1 MQILINNL
9 QFNYISSGM
18 KSYINNIE
26 SNKRTSNS
34 VVNKESRLNSEVKN
48 KVCFYENNE
57 FLLLLVKI

>member
-1 MQILINNL
+1 
-9 QFNYISSGM
+9 M